1 MMEWSR
7 PSVPPS
13 FTSKFPFSSLSIFFP
28 FMVVLQRGGT
38 TLHAK
43 VYVRCTPGGGGGVHF
58 RDDKIRILWDQSYC
72 LYVLPFPTALPPSL
86 AQ

>member
-1 MMEWSR
+1 
-7 PSVPPS
+7 
-13 FTSKFPFSSLSIFFP
+13 
-28 FMVVLQRGGT
+28 MVVLQRGGT